1 MKVLLFVFF
10 VRIPGIACA
19 QEDTLRG
26 DYRLIVQANLG
37 LSQSRIERTTEVDKA
52 EYSPLGFLRTL
63 RLIWRPDHLLGLGV
77 ETGILRVS
85 NLTVR
90 QDATLPVGATIEL
103 DAIPALVIFSM
114 EKYGI
119 ELTSGV
125 GVYNYRVDATLNAT
139 DITASTQWEI
149 GWMLGGGYVYPLSR
163 SFSIGGDIR
172 FYSITERQ
180 VTLTSLSAKV
190 QWQLWY

>member
-1 MKVLLFVFF
+1 MKVLLLVLLIL
-10 VRIPGIACA
+10 IPCLASA

-37 LSQSRIERTTEVDKA
+37 FSQARIERSIEVDKA
-52 EYSPLGFLRTL
+52 DYSPLGFLRTL
-63 RLIWRPDHLLGLGV
+63 RLIWRPDHLLGMGV
-77 ETGILRVS
+77 ETGLLRVS
-85 NLTVR
+85 NLIVK
-90 QDATLPVGATIEL
+90 QDATLPTGTTLEL
-103 DAIPALVIFSM
+103 DAIPVLLIFSM

-125 GVYNYRVDATLNAT
+125 GMYNYRVNATLNDA
-139 DITASTQWEI
+139 DLTASTQWEI
-149 GWMLGGGYVYPLSR
+149 GWMLGGGYAYPLSR